1 MRTGS
6 KSPQTTR
13 PVICRMATTAFGLL
27 LGVLPSLTIA
37 QEMTLTITVR
47 HLDSGQ
53 PVPSVIWQITHEG
66 EKALNETDKEGQLK
80 LNMECAQGT
89 TIQAQPV
96 SKAYHFSKAVYCQGK
111 KKIEFS
117 VTSISTA
124 FVLQKNLSEAEAAQD
139 FKTAAHIATELS
151 RVNLRSGEGI
161 AGTKAERLAYEYTA
175 KALSVHEDAAFDR
188 QQDMYVMAQALQEN
202 VSNFQRECNIKVT
215 GRLDPDTLRELSG
228 KTGSEL
234 RHDSYTRFE
243 TPGQLCRGR
252 RA

>member
-1 MRTGS
+1 MKPDN
-6 KSPQTTR
+6 KSARLTR
-13 PVICRMATTAFGLL
+13 LIICRAGTTALGLL
-27 LGVLPSLTIA
+27 LGLLPSLTIA
-37 QEMTLTITVR
+37 QETTLLITVHDR
-47 HLDSGQ
+47 DFNQ

-66 EKALNETDKEGQLK
+66 EKALNETDKKGQLK

-151 RVNLRSGEGI
+151 MVNLRSGEGV
-161 AGTKAERLAYEYTA
+161 AGTTAERLAYEYTA
-175 KALSVHEDAAFDR
+175 KALDVHEGVVFDKM
-188 QQDMYVMAQALQEN
+188 QGKDVMTQNLKQKISE
-202 VSNFQRECNIKVT
+202 FQLAHNIRVT
-215 GRLDPDTLRELSG
+215 GQLDYDTLSALSG
-228 KTGSEL
+228 KTSGVL
-234 RHDSYTRFE
+234 RHHPYLAVSSPQSE
-243 TPGQLCRGR
+243 VHM
-252 RA
+252 